1 MANIYAKGYADSAVL
16 FDFEKGC
23 ISFSRTGW
31 ANAQLGI
38 VDMELPFDEVTGFVL
53 KKPALMT
60 AGEVYV
66 VINDTILSTNTGK
79 DFTDSYLTLI
89 CVQSAAYKKIEE
101 AIQQFCSVVKSV
113 PIHKKDD
120 LTIFNK
126 KGTINLP
133 KAKYT
138 KTENQYETE
147 SREFRM
153 RCNVCGKIYYF
164 NKADLQRNIQNA
176 KSAKWSAVASA
187 ANAVGGTAYHA
198 YEQGKMANSALDRIV
213 DYSRCPNCNST
224 NITELTDEEFKKLS
238 AENTQASAPT
248 ISNADELKKYKELL
262 DMGIITQEEFDAKK
276 KQLLGL

>member
-1 MANIYAKGYADSAVL
+1 MANIYAKGNAGSAVL

-38 VDMELPFDEVTGFVL
+38 VDMELSFDEVTGFVTR
-53 KKPALMT
+53 KPGFMKE
-60 AGEVYV
+60 GIVNIIV
-66 VINDTILSTNTGK
+66 NDTLPATQTGNE
-79 DFTDSYLTLI
+79 FADSYLTEI
-89 CVQSAAYKKIEE
+89 HIQSAGYKKIEE
-101 AIQQFCSVVKSV
+101 AIRIFCSEVKNV
-113 PIHKKDD
+113 PIYNREDIT
-120 LTIFNK
+120 LFNK
-126 KGTINLP
+126 KGTVNITR
-133 KAKYT
+133 AKYT
-138 KTENQYETE
+138 KKENPYETE

-153 RCNVCGKIYYF
+153 RCNVCGKIYCF

-224 NITELTDEEFKKLS
+224 NITELTDEEFMKLS

-248 ISNADELKKYKELL
+248 ISNADELKKFKELL
-262 DMGIITQEEFDAKK
+262 DSGIITQEEFDAKK